1 MVTLNGH
8 FDGKSIVLDDP
19 VSPALRKGARVKI
32 VVEPEPPAAAIQPV
46 PRRFQP
52 LNILADPETAN
63 AIALD
68 PEFNI
73 EES

>member
-1 MVTLNGH
+1 MVTLNAH

-19 VSPALRKGARVKI
+19 VSPPLRTGARLRLNIETVD
-32 VVEPEPPAAAIQPV
+32 ESPSPAASG
-46 PRRFQP
+46 FQP
-52 LNILADPETAN
+52 LNIDIAAEVSN

-68 PEFNI
+68 PEFEI